1 MEKLKQLERSI
12 IALNKELSYC
22 QPTETKNIELLNQ
35 AIDKVQ
41 TEINE
46 IKKGLKFTK
55 TNN

>member
-35 AIDKVQ
+35 AIDRIQ

-46 IKKGLKFTK
+46 VKKRLKSYQ
-55 TNN
+55 NQ

>member
-22 QPTETKNIELLNQ
+22 DATETNNITLLNQ
-35 AIDKVQ
+35 AIDRIQ

-46 IKKGLKFTK
+46 IKKGLKSYQ
-55 TNN
+55 NQ